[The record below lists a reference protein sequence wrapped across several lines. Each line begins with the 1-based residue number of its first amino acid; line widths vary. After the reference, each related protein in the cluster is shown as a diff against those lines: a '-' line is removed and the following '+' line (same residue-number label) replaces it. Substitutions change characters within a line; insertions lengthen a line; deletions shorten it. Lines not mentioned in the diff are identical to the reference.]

1 MNMLK
6 AGVRNE
12 TVKLLSKK
20 KYKALLVM
28 LFILCIAA
36 GMLGGFTKGL
46 IGLSLTNMPLTLLSI
61 ATKFLFPLMI
71 ALAAADTFTAEQED
85 GSIKAVITRPISR
98 INIFNSK
105 VLAIVLY
112 IIFAL
117 LVCLVASLVSD
128 ITFNGIESL
137 NIGETILAYTVSIMP
152 MLPIV
157 LFAVAISQF
166 CKNSSSTV
174 MLSVFIYIVIAFIGV
189 ALPSS
194 SPMLFVSYTGWYKL
208 FIGESMPFTSILNML
223 VLLVAYTLIFY
234 AAGSW
239 AFEKKEY

>member
-189 ALPSS
+189 ALPNS
-194 SPMLFVSYTGWYKL
+194 SPMLFTSYTGWYKL
-208 FIGESMPFTSILNML
+208 FIGASMPFTSILNML